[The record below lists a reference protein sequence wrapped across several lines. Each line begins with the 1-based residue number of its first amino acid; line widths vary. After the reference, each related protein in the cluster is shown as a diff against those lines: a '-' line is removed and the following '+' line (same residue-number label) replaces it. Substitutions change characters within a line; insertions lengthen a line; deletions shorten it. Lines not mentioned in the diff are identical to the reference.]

1 MKIRYFITACL
12 TLFILFP
19 LYSQTRKLTILH
31 TNDTHS
37 RIETVDANDAKYAG
51 MGGVVSRKAYIESV
65 RKAEKNVLVF
75 DAGDFSQGTPFYNVF
90 KGEVEIECMNRL
102 GYNAG
107 TIGNHEFDYGL
118 DNLKELIEE
127 ADFPFVCTN
136 YDFSKTDLKKLVKPY
151 IIIKLDGIKVG
162 VIGLG
167 TNPEGLI
174 QLKNYKGMEFVEPYA
189 IAEKTASFLKKR
201 KKCDIVVCLSHLGLD
216 CGALNG
222 YCDHELA
229 AQTKNIDVILGG
241 HSHTYLEKPEYVENA
256 DGKEVI
262 IMQNGKNGVFVGR
275 IDINLE
281 KNK

>member
-37 RIETVDANDAKYAG
+37 RIEAVDANDAKYAG

-136 YDFSKTDLKKLVKPY
+136 YDFSKTELKKLVKPY

-222 YCDHELA
+222 YCDPELA

>member
-1 MKIRYFITACL
+1 MKIRYFITVCL

-37 RIETVDANDAKYAG
+37 RIEAVDANDARYAG

-136 YDFSKTDLKKLVKPY
+136 YDFSKTELRKLVKPY
-151 IIIKLDGIKVG
+151 VIIKLDGIKVG

-174 QLKNYKGMEFVEPYA
+174 QLKNYKGMEFIEPYA
-189 IAEKTASFLKKR
+189 VAEKTASFLKKR
-201 KKCDIVVCLSHLGLD
+201 KKCDVVVCLSHLGLD

-222 YCDHELA
+222 YCDRELA

-281 KNK
+281 KSK

>member
-37 RIETVDANDAKYAG
+37 RIEAVDANDAKYAG

-151 IIIKLDGIKVG
+151 VIIKLDGIKVG